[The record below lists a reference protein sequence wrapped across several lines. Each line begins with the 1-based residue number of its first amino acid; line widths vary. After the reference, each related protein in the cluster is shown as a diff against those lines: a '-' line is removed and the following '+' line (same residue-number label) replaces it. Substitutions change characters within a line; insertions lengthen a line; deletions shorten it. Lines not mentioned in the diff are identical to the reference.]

1 MEAHA
6 ALGKA
11 AGCWARA
18 SELLVP
24 PQACDEGARQ
34 VGTGHFGVRVGVLL
48 QGTAEAAG
56 AGRAPRDT

>member
-1 MEAHA
+1 M
-6 ALGKA
+6 LLSVRQ
-11 AGCWARA
+11 RA

>member
-1 MEAHA
+1 MECGPWRHM
-6 ALGKA
+6 LLSVRQ
-11 AGCWARA
+11 RA